1 MRRCLSAQQMQEV
14 EARIIQQQ
22 GFPSLILMEH
32 AALAVYKEVVRH
44 ITKDTIVW
52 CVCGCGNNGA
62 DGLVVA
68 RLLHQDAY
76 EVKVVLVGHQSKAT
90 EEFYIQKNMVEQL
103 EIPLFTMN
111 EFDPDSNE
119 CIIDGIFGI
128 GLARAVAGEYKE
140 VIGRINEAD
149 CQEVIA
155 IDLPSGLC
163 ATTGQV
169 LGCAVKATRTVTFEY
184 EKLGLYLGRGKLY
197 TGKVFTAKIGF
208 PRGERVQ
215 MLCEFGQDTEVM
227 ILEQTD
233 CENIPRR
240 NALANKGTYGK
251 LLIVAGSGGMCGAA
265 YLSALAAYRT
275 GAGLVKIYTAR
286 ENCSI
291 LQMQLP
297 EAIVEGYDEDVS
309 EEAIA
314 AVYQWATTMVIGPG
328 LGRGEVS
335 KRLVEVALK
344 RTTVPMV
351 VDSDALNTI
360 SEDIS
365 LEKQYRDNII
375 ITPHMKEMSRLT
387 GDSIEDIK
395 QSPIQYAREYSE
407 KNRVICLLKDAT
419 SVITDGR
426 DQTYLNINGTSALAK
441 GGTGDVLTGIV
452 AGLLC
457 IGMIPVQAAAYGA
470 YLHAEAGIKANEEYS
485 EHGVIASDLMK

>member
-1 MRRCLSAQQMQEV
+1 MRRCLSAQQMKEI
-14 EARIIQQQ
+14 ETRIIQEQ
-22 GFPSLILMEH
+22 GFPALILMEH
-32 AALAVYKEVVRH
+32 AALAVYREVVRH
-44 ITKDTIVW
+44 ITNDTIVW

-62 DGLVVA
+62 DGLAVA

-76 EVKVVLVGHQSKAT
+76 KVKIVVVGDPVKAT
-90 EEFYIQKNMVEQL
+90 EEFHIQKNMVEQL
-103 EIPLFTMN
+103 EIPIFTMN
-111 EFDPDSNE
+111 EFYPESSE

-128 GLARAVAGEYKE
+128 GLVREVTGEYKE
-140 VIGRINEAD
+140 VIDRINAVN

-184 EKLGLYLGRGKLY
+184 EKLGLYLGRGKSC
-197 TGKVFTAKIGF
+197 TGEVITAKIGF
-208 PRGERVQ
+208 PRGNMVQ
-215 MLCEFGQDTEVM
+215 WIGEFGQDTEVM

-240 NALANKGTYGK
+240 DPLANKGTYGK
-251 LLIVAGSGGMCGAA
+251 LLIVAGSVGMCGAA

-286 ENCSI
+286 ENCSV

-297 EAIVEGYDEDVS
+297 EAIVEGYDGDVS

-314 AVYQWATTMVIGPG
+314 EVYQWATTMVIGPG
-328 LGRGEVS
+328 LGRGTLP

-351 VDSDALNTI
+351 MDSDALNAI
-360 SEDIS
+360 AEDLS
-365 LEKQYRDNII
+365 LTNRCRDNII

-387 GDSIEDIK
+387 GDSIEEIK
-395 QSPIQYAREYSE
+395 KSPIQYAREYS
-407 KNRVICLLKDAT
+407 KQNKVTCLLKDAT
-419 SVITDGR
+419 SVITDGLE
-426 DQTYLNINGTSALAK
+426 QTYLNINGTSVLAK

-457 IGMIPVQAAAYGA
+457 VGMIPVHAAAYGA
-470 YLHAEAGIKANEEYS
+470 YLHAEAGIKANEEHWD
-485 EHGVIASDLMK
+485 HGVIASDLIK